1 MKVLVSFEPKERLNK
16 FEGARLRKTIK
27 GSLEMQNIEYTS
39 NLLDDYDVAH
49 FMSIEDEKK
58 IDVAKEK
65 DVPVIVSAL
74 YCEDDPAASFL
85 DFKNRDGEK
94 MISLKSKAL
103 KVLNKADLVLVPTDT
118 ARNLL
123 LDNGVTADIQVC
135 LPGINMARFDLSRDD
150 EKEIFYRY
158 FGEDRNKK
166 IVLAVGEYSGNM
178 DGINALINAANK
190 CPNVAFYYIGSDEK
204 VKNTWKMKRVI
215 KKAPKNLKFKGIVP
229 DDVYRSALM
238 NSSLFVYTGYSPVG
252 LISLI
257 DAMAAKTQIIVR
269 KQSIF
274 PEVFKD
280 GEIAYIA
287 EYSETITSL
296 IKDWLENKIQPTV
309 EKAYKEIS
317 HYGLEYFGERLAWFY
332 TQQIQQKKTRRN

>member
-1 MKVLVSFEPKERLNK
+1 MKVLVSFEPKDSLDN
-16 FEGARLRKTIK
+16 FEGYRLRKTIK
-27 GSLEMQNIEYTS
+27 GSLEMHNIEYTS

-94 MISLKSKAL
+94 MISLKTKAL

-123 LDNGVTADIQVC
+123 LDNGVTSDIQVC
-135 LPGINMARFDLSRDD
+135 LPGLNLARFDLKRDD

-166 IVLAVGEYSGNM
+166 SVLALGEYSGNM
-178 DGINALINAANK
+178 DGVNALIDAANK
-190 CPNVAFYYIGSDEK
+190 CPNAAFYFIGSDEK
-204 VKNTWKMKRVI
+204 VKNTWKMKRAI
-215 KKAPKNLKFKGIVP
+215 KKAPKNLKFKGIIP
-229 DDVYRSALM
+229 DIKINEKIFD
-238 NSSLFVYTGYSPVG
+238 
-252 LISLI
+252 
-257 DAMAAKTQIIVR
+257 IV
-269 KQSIF
+269 K
-274 PEVFKD
+274 V
-280 GEIAYIA
+280 
-287 EYSETITSL
+287 
-296 IKDWLENKIQPTV
+296 NKN
-309 EKAYKEIS
+309 KFFKEII
-317 HYGLEYFGERLAWFY
+317 L
-332 TQQIQQKKTRRN
+332 

>member
-1 MKVLVSFEPKERLNK
+1 MKILVSFEPKDSLDN
-16 FEGARLRKTIK
+16 FEGSRLRKTIK

-85 DFKNRDGEK
+85 TFKNRDGEK
-94 MISLKSKAL
+94 MISLKAKAL

-118 ARNLL
+118 ARTLL
-123 LDNGVTADIQVC
+123 LDNGVTSDIQVC
-135 LPGINMARFDLSRDD
+135 LPGLNLARFDLKRDD

-158 FGEDRNKK
+158 FGEDKNKK
-166 IVLAVGEYSGNM
+166 IVLALGEYTDNM

-190 CPNVAFYYIGSDEK
+190 CPNTAFYFIGSDEK

-215 KKAPKNLKFKGIVP
+215 KKAPKNLKFKGILP

-238 NSSLFVYTGYSPVG
+238 NSTLFVYTGYSPVG
-252 LISLI
+252 LISI
-257 DAMAAKTQIIVR
+257 FDAMGAKTQIIIR
-269 KQSIF
+269 KQILY
-274 PEVFKD
+274 PEIFKD
-280 GEIAYIA
+280 GEVAYIA

-296 IKDWLENKIQPTV
+296 IKDWLDNKIQPTV
-309 EKAYKEIS
+309 ENAHRNVSQYDLK
-317 HYGLEYFGERLAWFY
+317 YFGERLVWFY
-332 TQQIQQKKTRRN
+332 KQQIQQKETRRN

>member
-1 MKVLVSFEPKERLNK
+1 MKVLVTFEPKDSMDN

-27 GSLEMQNIEYTS
+27 GSLEHHNIEYTS
-39 NLLDDYDVAH
+39 NLLDSYDVAH
-49 FMSIEDEKK
+49 FMSVEDEKK

-65 DVPVIVSAL
+65 DIPVIVSAL

-94 MISLKSKAL
+94 MISLKAKAL

-135 LPGINMARFDLSRDD
+135 LPGINLSRFDLSRDD

-158 FGEDRNKK
+158 MGEDKNKK

-178 DGINALINAANK
+178 DGINALINAAKK
-190 CPNVAFYYIGSDEK
+190 CPNVVFYFVGSDEK
-204 VKNTWKMKRVI
+204 VKNTWKVKRVL
-215 KKAPKNLKFKGIVP
+215 KKAPKNLKFKGILP

-238 NSSLFVYTGYSPVG
+238 NSSLFVFTGYSPVG
-252 LISLI
+252 IITLF
-257 DAMAAKTQIIVR
+257 DAMGSKTQLIIR
-269 KQSIF
+269 KQALY
-274 PEVFKD
+274 PELFED
-280 GEIAYIA
+280 NEAAYIA

-296 IKDWLENKIQPTV
+296 IKDYLENKIQPTI
-309 EKAYKEIS
+309 ENAHKLIS
-317 HYGLEYFGERLAWFY
+317 HYDLDYFGDRLIWFY
-332 TQQIQQKKTRRN
+332 KQQIQQKKARRN